1 VSTGRHKKEVLKPL
15 MAQRIDDH
23 DAVIVRLSSDAVERR
38 AAIKQAIGS
47 FGSQAGHGDTSSV
60 VR

>member
-1 VSTGRHKKEVLKPL
+1 VSAGWNKKDVLKPL